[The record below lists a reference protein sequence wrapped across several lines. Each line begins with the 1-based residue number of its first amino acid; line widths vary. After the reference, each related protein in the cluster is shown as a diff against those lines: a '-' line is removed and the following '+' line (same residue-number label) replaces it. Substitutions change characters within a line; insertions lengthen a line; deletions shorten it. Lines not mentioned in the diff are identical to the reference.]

1 MGEASF
7 HYQAASC
14 LSTSSSRKSC
24 SFFLHSNNLPIHQT
38 FSATM
43 RPSCKCRKPGSTQ
56 SHVFQYWAKDGR
68 CPCRSCPYASSHTAE
83 NSPRYSKFIPQEEA
97 VHSRRANALVI
108 EEPMKAKHTVVEG
121 ARRPNAL
128 TIEEPK
134 KRPHALPIEEPTARP
149 NALVIKQ
156 PVKVRSAA
164 LEIKDVDV
172 ESTPVTV
179 EASLDTSR
187 DRTPSPPGS
196 RLGRWMGK

>member
-1 MGEASF
+1 MGEANRF
-7 HYQAASC
+7 HHKPA
-14 LSTSSSRKSC
+14 SSSSKPLVLENMLVLS
-24 SFFLHSNNLPIHQT
+24 SQQQSAYPPNFLCYDAPVMQMPQARVHTEPRI
-38 FSATM
+38 
-43 RPSCKCRKPGSTQ
+43 C
-56 SHVFQYWAKDGR
+56 QYWAKDGR

-97 VHSRRANALVI
+97 VHSRRANAFVI

-164 LEIKDVDV
+164 LEIKDAL
-172 ESTPVTV
+172 EINS
-179 EASLDTSR
+179 TSR